1 MRSNFSHSIREKQN
15 MQRKKSFI
23 IPFTLIELLVV
34 IAIIAI
40 LAAMLLPALNKAR
53 NSAKA
58 IQCTNNLKQV
68 GTAYAMYVSD
78 NRDCLIPT
86 IFDSAGTDRWY
97 QRIMGEEGKLLKIN
111 NFYCPAMPTAPEMD
125 QAVLIHY
132 GQNETIA
139 RVWTNPRPLGSITKP
154 AIRYLITD
162 TWRNIDASTIDYEDG
177 YFRFKPGNN
186 GLQSG
191 YGVSAPRHASQAN
204 VLCLDFHVE
213 SVRSSRPLFPH
224 QAYPFLWTEKASHP
238 HLDAVDW
245 PW

>member
-1 MRSNFSHSIREKQN
+1 MYQQSQTGRYGVCDVC
-15 MQRKKSFI
+15 QRQ
-23 IPFTLIELLVV
+23 PR
-34 IAIIAI
+34 
-40 LAAMLLPALNKAR
+40 LPDSDHLR
-53 NSAKA
+53 
-58 IQCTNNLKQV
+58 QC
-68 GTAYAMYVSD
+68 GDGA
-78 NRDCLIPT
+78 
-86 IFDSAGTDRWY
+86 
-97 QRIMGEEGKLLKIN
+97 KIN